1 MNEEISDLDALLWQL
16 EAGIDECIEATPTN
30 HFKKPVP
37 TVSDLKNDLAQSHGV
52 VDAHLNTFKEISN
65 GLSSAKSGEV
75 DPDKP
80 QIKPLSSQYS
90 ESERV
95 NQAAITA
102 AKSASS
108 IDELKLILEES
119 NLCPLNKTATNIVF
133 ADGDSSSKIMFI
145 GYVPAADDDRLGL
158 PFQGANG
165 NFFNKV
171 IGSIGLDRTNS
182 YLTNLLFWRPP
193 GDRNPTRKEIVSC
206 LPFTQRHIELI
217 SPQILVLLGGPVT
230 QILLN
235 QKDSITKMNGKWHVY
250 GKRTDCSGFDTI
262 PMHHP
267 NNVIKSPIYKK
278 SLWQALLE
286 VRQRL
291 SLNH

>member
-1 MNEEISDLDALLWQL
+1 MNEEISDLDALSWQL

-30 HFKKPVP
+30 HFKKPVL
-37 TVSDLKNDLAQSHGV
+37 TVSGLKNDLAQNDGGEN
-52 VDAHLNTFKEISN
+52 ANFNAFKEISN
-65 GLSSAKSGEV
+65 DFSSGEG

-80 QIKPLSSQYS
+80 KIKPPSSQYS
-90 ESERV
+90 ASERV

-108 IDELKLILEES
+108 VDELKLILEES
-119 NLCPLNKTATNIVF
+119 NLCPLSKTATNIVF
-133 ADGDSSSKIMFI
+133 ADGNPNSKIMFI

-165 NFFNKV
+165 DFFNKV

-193 GDRNPTRKEIVSC
+193 GDRNPIQKEIASC

-235 QKDSITKMNGKWHVY
+235 RKDSITKMNGRWHVY

-286 VRQRL
+286 VRQHS